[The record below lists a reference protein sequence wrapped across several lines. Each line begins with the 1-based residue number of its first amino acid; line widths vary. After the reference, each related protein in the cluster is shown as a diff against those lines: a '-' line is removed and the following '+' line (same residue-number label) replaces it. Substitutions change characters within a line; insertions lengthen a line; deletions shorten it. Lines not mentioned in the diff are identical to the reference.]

1 MSSMTLI
8 DKTGEPINTKF
19 KDLDIGEAY
28 IDEDGDTNIKT
39 DICSSIYHTRDYWT
53 PRSVDPEEIVIP
65 LKATITVER
74 KEER

>member
-39 DICSSIYHTRDYWT
+39 DIGSSIYHAYDYWT
-53 PRSVDPEEIVIP
+53 PRSADPEEAVIP
-65 LKATITVER
+65 LKATIIVER
-74 KEER
+74 K